1 MRLKQYQED
10 SLSVLREFFEESL
23 ITGPKDAY
31 ETITQEPELAER
43 LGRYGGRYA
52 AALEDLPQ
60 VPYACL
66 RLPTGGGKTILAA
79 HAVKVARDAW
89 IQKDYPLV
97 LWLVPTNTIR
107 EQTVQTLKDNRHP
120 YRQVLDDAFNGRVRV
135 FDIEDFTHIRPQDI
149 RDNCC
154 VVVGTIQTLRVTNT
168 QGRRVYAHNENM
180 ETHFS
185 SLPLTAPGLE
195 RLDDGGGVKYSFANL
210 LNLHHPLMIVDEA
223 HAAVTGLTREMQTR
237 LNPCAIVEFTATPR
251 RNSNTLYNVT
261 AQELKQE
268 SMIKLPIMLS
278 ENDTWQSTISGA
290 VAKRAEL
297 ARIAQDDE
305 AYLRPIVLFQA
316 QNKNQEL
323 NVNALKSYL
332 IDVEHVPEYKIA
344 VATGSQREL
353 DGVDLFSPQC
363 RIEYIITVEAL
374 REGWDCS
381 FAYIFCSVS
390 RIQNARNVE
399 QLFGRVLR
407 MPFAER
413 RRSEEL
419 NRAYAFVSEPTFG
432 DAARALTDKLVS
444 MGFEEEEAQDSI
456 QSEIPGVDWFNQ
468 DGELFTLSTVKRPT
482 FAHTVSV
489 SPEDLDALRTIS
501 HERLTVRDT
510 GDGKAE
516 IVVVGGIDSTL
527 TNSISA
533 AVSEGKSKEIKEAI
547 QAYRVN
553 NEHLFTAAER
563 GEMLIVPRLMTEIQ
577 GMMEVADTDI
587 FMEYHEWS
595 LLSHHARLE
604 EREFTIRDLANHF
617 EIDIDG
623 RRVTHRFLSEQEQ
636 FSMDFDV
643 EGWTPENL
651 VIWLDQQVHQIDI
664 HQSELLKWLTDMVSY
679 LTNTRGMNITA
690 LTRCKYLLA
699 QRVRD
704 KIVDFRSRE
713 RQAVHRNYLFAPE
726 AHVEVSFDT
735 AFEFKEGMY
744 PGVALYRG
752 HWKANKHFLG
762 PDNLPKF
769 DGVAGGEEE
778 QCAQILDSLPSVRY
792 WLRNVS
798 QHAESFWLPTVSG
811 RFYPDFVAQL
821 RDGRILVVEYK
832 GEHIAESSDTQE
844 KRTIGA
850 LWERGS
856 NGRALFLVVEK
867 ECDGLDMRE
876 QMKQRISGSSEE
888 HFLQLLSEWRKETA
902 FQSSPRVITGH
913 PAYQQI
919 IDIGEPALPLIFE
932 DMRENGGW
940 WYPALRAITGDNP
953 VPKDARGNLTLNDE
967 AWLQWGRNHGYA

>member
-10 SLSVLREFFEESL
+10 ALSVLRKFFEESL
-23 ITGPKDAY
+23 IAGPKEAY

-52 AALEDLPQ
+52 AALSDLPQ

-79 HAVKVARDAW
+79 HAVKVTRDAW
-89 IQKDYPLV
+89 IQREYLLV

-135 FDIEDFTHIRPQDI
+135 FDIAEFTHIRPQDI
-149 RDNCC
+149 RDSCC
-154 VVVGTIQTLRVTNT
+154 VVVGTIQTLRVNDRN
-168 QGRRVYAHNENM
+168 GRRVYAHNENM

-185 SLPLTAPGLE
+185 SLRATPPGLE
-195 RLDDGGGVKYSFANL
+195 RLDNGGVKFSFANL
-210 LNLHHPLMIVDEA
+210 LHLHSPLMIVDEA
-223 HAAVTGLTREMQTR
+223 HSAVTGLTREMQTR

-251 RNSNTLYNVT
+251 ENSNTLYNVT

-268 SMIKLPIMLS
+268 SMIKLPVRLS

-297 ARIAQDDE
+297 ARIAQGDE

-323 NVNALKSYL
+323 NVDALKNYL
-332 IDVEHVPEYKIA
+332 IDVERVPEDKIA
-344 VATGSQREL
+344 VATGNRREL

-363 RIEYIITVEAL
+363 PIEYIITVEAL

-407 MPFAER
+407 MPFAKR
-413 RRSEEL
+413 RRSDEL
-419 NRAYAFVSEPTFG
+419 NRAYAYVSEPTFG

-456 QSEIPGVDWFNQ
+456 QSEIPGVNWLNQ
-468 DGELFTLSTVKRPT
+468 DGDMFTLSTVTRPT
-482 FAHTVSV
+482 FTHTVSV
-489 SPEDLDALRTIS
+489 SPENLDALKAIS
-501 HERLTVRDT
+501 HGRVTVRET
-510 GDGKAE
+510 GEGKAE
-516 IVVVGGIDSTL
+516 IIVVGGIDSAL
-527 TNSISA
+527 ANSIGA
-533 AVSEGKSKEIKEAI
+533 AAPEIHSSEIAEAI
-547 QAYRVN
+547 QHYQVSNR
-553 NEHLFTAAER
+553 HLFPPAER
-563 GEMLIVPRLMTEIQ
+563 GEKIIVPRLMTEIQ
-577 GMMEVADTDI
+577 GMMKVADTDI
-587 FMEYHEWS
+587 FMEYHDWS
-595 LLSHHARLE
+595 LLNHPARLE
-604 EREFTIRDLANHF
+604 EGEFTIRDSSRHF

-623 RRVTHRFLSEQEQ
+623 RRVTHQFLNEQEQ
-636 FSMDFDV
+636 FALDFDV

-651 VIWLDQQVHQIDI
+651 VIWLDRQVHQIDI

-679 LTNTRGMNITA
+679 LTSRRGMNITA

-699 QRVRD
+699 QKVRN
-704 KIVDFRSRE
+704 KITDFRVQE
-713 RQAVHRNYLFAPE
+713 RQAVHRNYLFAPD
-726 AHVEVSFDT
+726 AHVEVAFDA

-744 PGVALYRG
+744 PDVALYRG

-762 PDNLPKF
+762 SDNLPKF

-778 QCAQILDSLPSVRY
+778 QCAQVLDSLPSVKF

-798 QHAESFWLPTVSG
+798 QHAKSFWLPTVSD

-821 RDGRILVVEYK
+821 EDGRIFVVEYK

-844 KRTIGA
+844 KRTVGA
-850 LWERGS
+850 LWERRS
-856 NGRALFLVVEK
+856 NGRAIFLVVEK
-867 ECDGLDMRE
+867 ERDGLDMRG
-876 QMKQRISGSSEE
+876 QMKQRVAGSSEE
-888 HFLQLLSEWRKETA
+888 HFLQLLSEWRKDTA
-902 FQSSPRVITGH
+902 FQSSPRVITSH
-913 PAYQQI
+913 SAYQKI
-919 IDIGEPALPLIFE
+919 IDIGEPALPFIFE
-932 DMRENGGW
+932 DMRKNGGW

-953 VPKDARGNLTLNDE
+953 VPRDARGNRTPNDE
-967 AWLQWGRNHGYA
+967 AWLRWGQDNGYA